1 MRHSKPWSE
10 SCERELPSNCELGTR
25 LALAQAR
32 AAENLRITWWIWW
45 ILWTRIYK
53 TYQNINWPL
62 VLTADIHIS
71 QGLNFLLSAFRLRN
85 LVQKSEYCNYVIL
98 YDLHWCLLI
107 SRLGCVSFARSILS
121 KPVLQVYSGGRLHFE
136 FPLLVASYRKVK
148 IRRWSQSVAQR
159 GLQEFNMQRGLFH
172 PFPIVQTTCAFY

>member
-1 MRHSKPWSE
+1 MRHPKPWSE

-53 TYQNINWPL
+53 TYQNINWLL

-71 QGLNFLLSAFRLRN
+71 QGLWISFLVLSGLETWFRKVSTVIMWYCMICIDVHWFPDLDMFPLHEASFQCRSSRSTVAEGCPSNFLCWLRL
-85 LVQKSEYCNYVIL
+85 
-98 YDLHWCLLI
+98 
-107 SRLGCVSFARSILS
+107 LGR
-121 KPVLQVYSGGRLHFE
+121 
-136 FPLLVASYRKVK
+136 
-148 IRRWSQSVAQR
+148 
-159 GLQEFNMQRGLFH
+159 
-172 PFPIVQTTCAFY
+172 